1 VETFDG
7 HTLRRSLRLADD
19 TTVLVALSLR
29 RDGRGVRLEV
39 MPGDDASV
47 AAAIRIARRLLDLDA
62 DPETIDRSLAA
73 DRALRP
79 RIDARPGIR
88 LPGAA
93 DGFELA
99 VRAILGQQI
108 TVRGA
113 RTMVGR
119 IVELAGAPI
128 AERTGFNGITNVFP
142 TADRLA
148 DAALERIGLTRARAR
163 TLRRLAEL
171 VAEGGLDLSGDA
183 DPAATRATLLGI
195 PGVGPWT
202 VEYVAMR
209 GLRDPDA
216 FPANDLGV
224 RKGFQALGLDST
236 PPAIRERA
244 ERWRP
249 WRGYAAMHLWAAA
262 SG

>member
-1 VETFDG
+1 MRPG
-7 HTLRRSLRLADD
+7 DD
-19 TTVLVALSLR
+19 TTIVVGLSA
-29 RDGRGVRLEV
+29 DPGGRHVRLDV
-39 MPGDDASV
+39 SADDDTAV
-47 AAAIRIARRLLDLDA
+47 ADATRIARRLLDLDA
-62 DPETIDRSLAA
+62 DPATIGRSLSA

-79 RIDARPGIR
+79 LVAERPGIR
-88 LPGAA
+88 LPGCA

-113 RTMVGR
+113 RTMAGR
-119 IVELAGAPI
+119 IVELAGTPI
-128 AERTGFNGITNVFP
+128 EERAGFDGITHAFP
-142 TADRLA
+142 TAERLA
-148 DAALERIGLTRARAR
+148 EAPLERVGLTRARVD
-163 TLRRLAEL
+163 TLRGLARL
-171 VAEGGLDLSGDA
+171 VAGGVLDLSGDA
-183 DPAATRATLLGI
+183 EPAAARGTLLAI

-216 FPANDLGV
+216 FPASDLGV
-224 RKGFQALGLDST
+224 RKGFEVLGLAST